1 MLTKCPECEL
11 QVSDRAAT
19 CPHCGY
25 PLKTSQPASR
35 RKSHMRLPNGFGQI
49 TELKNRNLRKPFRVM
64 VTVGKNPQGKP
75 ICKLLKPEA
84 YFKTYNDAYTALV
97 EYNRSPYE
105 LSSSI
110 TLAELYELWLA
121 DKQKKISNPNTI
133 ETYSIAWKHCQPI
146 ADMEVIEIRPRHIR
160 ACLDQASTEMMASK
174 AHSILNMMFD
184 YAVEHELVPHNYS
197 RDVKQSVPKTKKNAH
212 MAFTDEEIDTLWKY
226 QSMPYVCYILL
237 QTYMGWRPQELCD
250 LRKENIDWDKMVITG
265 GMKTEAGTDRI
276 VPVHKDIIP
285 ILKKIKELSDS
296 LGSSYV
302 CPTLNGL
309 KLTYTNYRNIFART
323 MGEIGIDERHKPHDP
338 RKTFVTLAKAEEV
351 NDFAIKYIVG
361 HAIGDVTEKIYTE
374 RDPEWLRTE
383 LEKIK
388 IPSARN

>member
-84 YFKTYNDAYTALV
+84 YFKTYNEAYAALA
-97 EYNRSPYE
+97 EYNKAPYE
-105 LSSSI
+105 LDSEM
-110 TLAELYELWLA
+110 TVEELYTEWS
-121 DKQKKISNPNTI
+121 KKYFEQIVPSSKRTI
-133 ETYSIAWKHCQPI
+133 TSAWAYCTPVYTMR
-146 ADMEVIEIRPRHIR
+146 ARDLRSRHIKS
-160 ACLDQASTEMMASK
+160 CMDQAESPNVKNRIKSLFNLM
-174 AHSILNMMFD
+174 LD
-184 YAVEHELVPHNYS
+184 YALEYELVDKNYA
-197 RDVKQSVPKTKKNAH
+197 RDFKIDPVPAQSSH
-212 MAFTDEEIDTLWKY
+212 MAFTEDEIALLWKY
-226 QSMPYVCYILL
+226 QSIPYVCYILL
-237 QTYMGWRPQELCD
+237 QTYMGWRPQELCR
-250 LRKENIDWDKMVITG
+250 LRKSDVDWENWEITG
-265 GMKTEAGTDRI
+265 GMKTEAGRNRT
-276 VPVHKDIIP
+276 VPVHKDLIP

-296 LGSSYV
+296 LGSEWL
-302 CPTLNGL
+302 CPSFDGTE
-309 KLTYTNYRNIFART
+309 LTYDKYNKRFHQV
-323 MGEIGIDERHKPHDP
+323 MGEIGMSERHRPHDP

-361 HAIGDVTEKIYTE
+361 HAIGDLTEKVYTE
-374 RDPEWLRTE
+374 RNTGWLRTE

-388 IPSARN
+388 TPQNK